1 MSEAVLLGV
10 GLPPLHHHPAAD
22 VTTPLH
28 HGDDIVVFP
37 LRHDVVAKP

>member
-1 MSEAVLLGV
+1 VSEAAALFGV

-22 VTTPLH
+22 ATTPLH
-28 HGDDIVVFP
+28 HGDDIVAF